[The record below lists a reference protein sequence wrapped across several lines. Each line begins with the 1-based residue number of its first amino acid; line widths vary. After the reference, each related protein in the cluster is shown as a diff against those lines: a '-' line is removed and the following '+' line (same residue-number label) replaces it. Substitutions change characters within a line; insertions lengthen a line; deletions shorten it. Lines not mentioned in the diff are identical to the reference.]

1 MYFARKDMK
10 KDKKWEVIITTF
22 VGITGV
28 IIAGLT
34 YETNRLQAK
43 VAKNGSLPNFVV
55 EEKAEYDEMN
65 ITVQMYPCS
74 EGTDTGSPALRY
86 RESGTGIPRFLHASL
101 LA

>member
-1 MYFARKDMK
+1 MK

-43 VAKNGSLPNFVV
+43 VAKNGSLQRCT
-55 EEKAEYDEMN
+55 K
-65 ITVQMYPCS
+65 
-74 EGTDTGSPALRY
+74 GT
-86 RESGTGIPRFLHASL
+86 
-101 LA
+101 